1 MNLVVITVTEK
12 QNALKIANVKIVM
25 KLEQKLITMH
35 TTIRMTDTKDTGAE
49 QRLEIMIKIA
59 HQFLQE
65 LIKFCER
72 NQRSGITADEIIK
85 TRGVNF
91 DMVLT
96 EPLGVNK
103 EELAMLMRDG
113 VIGIAS
119 MLVKTMKN
127 TNTNEIP
134 LRVLKDFENRW
145 DWKAIFK
152 SVMADKT

>member
-1 MNLVVITVTEK
+1 
-12 QNALKIANVKIVM
+12 
-25 KLEQKLITMH
+25 
-35 TTIRMTDTKDTGAE
+35 MTDTKDTGAE